1 MDSPFFTNRRW
12 FEQPDPNHRP
22 FHPSARG
29 VPVYHVD
36 PSPESHRPVQRAQ
49 RPTERP
55 SAPKIVRIP
64 VQFLGSGQLDRTGS
78 AVKIQKVFRGLLVRK
93 SLRKIKDIK
102 LQVDEIEERLKR
114 SEVVDLVRRDP
125 KERLRL
131 NESLMAL
138 LLKLDSICG
147 VDFGVRGCRK
157 AVIRKA
163 IALQEMIDAIVTS
176 DLGGGRNG
184 EIVDLESE
192 SNVTSDVENSAP
204 PANLKGSCCEDDG
217 HLKDSIVDRED
228 FEVVSCGRVMEVE
241 GGDGDDEAGIVDV
254 GVDCEVKV
262 SEANENLETVK
273 GNDSMTNRELL
284 EKMMK
289 ENEKMMSMMSQ
300 LFEKTDMQTR
310 MLNGLTHR
318 VELLEKAVV
327 CDRLRKKKKKTKP
340 TEN

>member
-1 MDSPFFTNRRW
+1 MDHPFFTNRRW
-12 FEQPDPNHRP
+12 FEQPDPIHRP
-22 FHPSARG
+22 FRPSARG
-29 VPVYHVD
+29 VPVHHVD
-36 PSPESHRPVQRAQ
+36 PP
-49 RPTERP
+49 
-55 SAPKIVRIP
+55 APKIVRIP
-64 VQFLGSGQLDRTGS
+64 VQFFGSERLDRTGS
-78 AVKIQKVFRGLLVRK
+78 AVRIQKVFRGFLVRK
-93 SLRKIKDIK
+93 SLGKIKGIK
-102 LQVDEIEERLKR
+102 LQVDEIEERLRR
-114 SEVVDLVRRDP
+114 SDVVDLVRRDP

-147 VDFGVRGCRK
+147 VDFGIRACRK

-163 IALQEMIDAIVTS
+163 IALQERIDAIVAS

-192 SNVTSDVENSAP
+192 SNVASDVENSVP
-204 PANLKGSCCEDDG
+204 PANS
-217 HLKDSIVDRED
+217 KDSVDDREA
-228 FEVVSCGRVMEVE
+228 VSCERGMEVE
-241 GGDGDDEAGIVDV
+241 RGDDEAGIIDV

-262 SEANENLETVK
+262 GEASGIGNVETVK
-273 GNDSMTNRELL
+273 GNDNSMTNRELL

-300 LFEKTDMQTR
+300 LYEKTETQTR

-327 CDRLRKKKKKTKP
+327 CDRLRKKKKKAKAA
-340 TEN
+340 EN